1 MNCSTRFPPDTCPI
15 SFLGEVQS
23 ELQAVCAL
31 FRKKMTQY
39 KITLLVCKV
48 YKLSV
53 FCFWCFKWVNCSTL
67 SLKHDIC
74 WSFFYDLSSFVN
86 FSMFVANRIISWF
99 IFSNMK
105 SILYLKGHT
114 LDFSTQTRIFAP
126 ISHFSITSPRQ
137 LSMKISP
144 ISNCN
149 LKSPLPI

>member
-1 MNCSTRFPPDTCPI
+1 MSCVRISPNLLNQPIKYFFDLLRSCSGNRSIWNMQWILEC
-15 SFLGEVQS
+15 
-23 ELQAVCAL
+23 
-31 FRKKMTQY
+31 
-39 KITLLVCKV
+39 LLI
-48 YKLSV
+48 LII
-53 FCFWCFKWVNCSTL
+53 L
-67 SLKHDIC
+67 L
-74 WSFFYDLSSFVN
+74 LSSFVN

-105 SILYLKGHT
+105 SILHLKGHT

-126 ISHFSITSPRQ
+126 ISHFCITSPRQ